1 MIAETM
7 NTSEAA
13 AYLRLHPRTLE
24 RKARKGLVPAAKT
37 GRKWLFRKADLDK
50 WADLLAAQLATADAE
65 AEDRE
70 WAELGLRSLAEEYGP
85 EDEGLYDDPEAI
97 GARRAVW

>member
-1 MIAETM
+1 MAAETM

-24 RKARKGLVPAAKT
+24 RKARQGLVPAAKT

-50 WADLLAAQLATADAE
+50 WADHLAAQQAE

-70 WAELGLRSLAEEYGP
+70 WDELGARELLRQYGP
-85 EDEGLYDDPEAI
+85 EDEGLYDDPEAL
-97 GARRAVW
+97 GARRVHW